1 MNYLGD
7 NVIQA
12 GLKTCC
18 CLLCCGVL
26 YVGKLYTKGQ
36 LSCNE
41 CQRISAKIRPEKS
54 SPRRGNIKANQNFSD
69 KHEVFVSERCP
80 S

>member
-1 MNYLGD
+1 MLQRKYETSACRLHLAGQYSMKYLGY

-26 YVGKLYTKGQ
+26 YVGKLYSKGQ
-36 LSCNE
+36 LSSNE

-54 SPRRGNIKANQNFSD
+54 SPE
-69 KHEVFVSERCP
+69 EVT
-80 S
+80 